1 MGAQAC
7 DRLLGAR
14 GKRSNLFQELKER
27 PWCRRTSETMLGEG
41 GSPGT
46 PGALWVLWLVQEK
59 PETLGDGEEEGVGF
73 FVAEKTV
80 SR

>member
-1 MGAQAC
+1 
-7 DRLLGAR
+7 
-14 GKRSNLFQELKER
+14 
-27 PWCRRTSETMLGEG
+27 MLGEG